1 MLSQRGNVWQVS
13 NTWICWDIKSNSI
26 TSLEFQ
32 SKLGIL
38 NLVIYPFVAVAFWI
52 YLVVTTETILSRNHV
67 ATESNAWSFGQTV
80 AIILIILP
88 LMDFLSV
95 IKKLSQNGR
104 NVA

>member
-26 TSLEFQ
+26 TSLEYQ
-32 SKLGIL
+32 SKFGFL
-38 NLVIYPFVAVAFWI
+38 NLVYPFVAVFFWI